1 MATCYDCGAPC
12 GKRNPTGWRNEHFW
26 CDRCARKHANSAV
39 QLILGIIF
47 LAFSAIVTAIVCCTV
62 FRPLVPSLG
71 YGTVKVLAIGSGVG
85 GVVLFMVLRSVAART
100 DGCLFRMLVKFVGF
114 LLLALGVGLLITVF
128 LAESTFKAS
137 LGVEKEATPEP
148 STPSSQQPN
157 P

>member
-85 GVVLFMVLRSVAART
+85 GVVLFMVLRPLRRVRMVVCF
-100 DGCLFRMLVKFVGF
+100 GCW
-114 LLLALGVGLLITVF
+114 
-128 LAESTFKAS
+128 SNS
-137 LGVEKEATPEP
+137 
-148 STPSSQQPN
+148 
-157 P
+157 